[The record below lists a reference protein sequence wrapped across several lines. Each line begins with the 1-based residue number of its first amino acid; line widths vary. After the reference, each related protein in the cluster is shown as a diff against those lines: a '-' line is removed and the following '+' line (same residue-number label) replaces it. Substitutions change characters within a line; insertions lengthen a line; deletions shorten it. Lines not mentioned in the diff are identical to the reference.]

1 MWRGFGMVEKLFRGH
16 PPGEHPCTAIPS
28 LSVVSAK
35 SVVSTAFSVDGAWI
49 CYRPVN
55 SEARSE
61 LARNLQSDLRSTHNR
76 QLIADHKATRGMP
89 VKSQTAEVIIPSVYS
104 IHHSDQSPKEQ
115 AQNAAILGLA
125 HHPEDGSC
133 LLNTLSS

>member
-16 PPGEHPCTAIPS
+16 PPGEHPGTAIPS

-61 LARNLQSDLRSTHNR
+61 LARNLQSDLRPTHNCR
-76 QLIADHKATRGMP
+76 LTADHKATRSVV
-89 VKSQTAEVIIPSVYS
+89 VKSPTSEGNSLLLLSTIIYS
-104 IHHSDQSPKEQ
+104 HSRHSKRKMLPFS
-115 AQNAAILGLA
+115 G
-125 HHPEDGSC
+125 
-133 LLNTLSS
+133 

>member
-1 MWRGFGMVEKLFRGH
+1 MVEKLFRGH
-16 PPGEHPCTAIPS
+16 PPGEHPGTAIPS

-61 LARNLQSDLRSTHNR
+61 LARNLQSDLRPTHNCR
-76 QLIADHKATRGMP
+76 LTADHEATRSVV
-89 VKSQTAEVIIPSVYS
+89 VKSPTAVVIIPSGYS
-104 IHHSDQSPKEQ
+104 VHHSGRSPKDQ
-115 AQNAAILGLA
+115 AQNAALLGLG

-133 LLNTLSS
+133 PLNTLSS